1 MIRFDKSVPPKLLVI
16 HEHPVLRAQARKH
29 LESSGYTV
37 VEAGSCKEAIAIMHT
52 CTFAG
57 IIVDNE
63 MADYEAASPLSAR
76 STTGNSNI
84 PCIILATNR
93 VIRKPEKDFNTA
105 LDDYLYKPFRP
116 SALAKH
122 VHEVIKTAV
131 GSAHLRLVCP
141 AVYALT
147 GTTGINLTK
156 FNLPSKQMILLH
168 TLVSNSPRAVSKA
181 CFVDVLYSHKSPPI
195 NPYNAVESLVFHL
208 RKRLRAEESNV
219 SIKSV
224 RGVGY
229 RASINHRQNP
239 IITNVDFLEL

>member
-57 IIVDNE
+57 IIVDND

-76 STTGNSNI
+76 SATENYNI
-84 PCIILATNR
+84 PCIVLATNR

-122 VHEVIKTAV
+122 VHEVIKTSA
-131 GSAHLRLVCP
+131 GSEHLRLVCP
-141 AVYALT
+141 AAYALT

-168 TLVSNSPRAVSKA
+168 TLIRNSPRAVSKA

-229 RASINHRQNP
+229 RASINQTQNS
-239 IITNVDFLEL
+239 ITKNVNLLEL

>member
-229 RASINHRQNP
+229 RASINQIQNS
-239 IITNVDFLEL
+239 IKNVNFLKL

>member
-37 VEAGSCKEAIAIMHT
+37 VEAGSCREAIAIMHT

-57 IIVDNE
+57 IIVDND

>member
-29 LESSGYTV
+29 LESCGYTV

-76 STTGNSNI
+76 SATGNSNT

-122 VHEVIKTAV
+122 VHEVINTSA

-141 AVYALT
+141 AAYALT

-156 FNLPSKQMILLH
+156 FNRPSKQMILLH
-168 TLVSNSPRAVSKA
+168 TLVSNSPRVVSKA

-195 NPYNAVESLVFHL
+195 NPFNAVESLIFHL

-229 RASINHRQNP
+229 RASINQTQNP
-239 IITNVDFLEL
+239 IMTTVNFLEL

>member
-105 LDDYLYKPFRP
+105 LDYYLYKPFRP